1 MRFSLKKYL
10 PLLLVL
16 FVTACA
22 TGTSEGPQKE
32 LVLKSS
38 SFSSM
43 DGWNNDDFKGF
54 MDAYTKSCARI
65 LKRSPNEKF
74 AANPVFGTYGPWQE
88 NCRKAQSVNGNDTAA
103 VRSFIEN
110 NFKVMEASAGGNTK
124 GLFTGY
130 YESTLNGSRTKHG
143 PYQHPLLARPDDLV
157 MVDLGEFREELKGQ
171 RIAGRVIGGSLK
183 PFESREQIVSG
194 KLKDAKPI
202 VWLDDPHDAFF
213 VQVQGSGV
221 VHLDDGSTMRVGYA
235 GQNGHVYYAI
245 GRELVKRGI
254 YSKED
259 VSMESITRWMRENP
273 AKADELM
280 NTNKSYVFFTEMP
293 DDGSGAGPQGGEG
306 IKLTAQRSLAI
317 DRSII
322 PYGFPVYLSADVS
335 DLSGKPFK
343 RLMMAQDTGGAIRGP
358 VRGDVFW
365 GAGAAA
371 EAKAGPM
378 KAQGRYW
385 FLIPKSVN

>member
-74 AANPVFGTYGPWQE
+74 AANSAFGTYGPWQE
-88 NCRKAQSVNGNDTAA
+88 NCRNAQGVNGNDTAA
-103 VRSFIEN
+103 VRFFIEN

>member
-1 MRFSLKKYL
+1 
-10 PLLLVL
+10 
-16 FVTACA
+16 
-22 TGTSEGPQKE
+22 
-32 LVLKSS
+32 
-38 SFSSM
+38 
-43 DGWNNDDFKGF
+43 
-54 MDAYTKSCARI
+54 
-65 LKRSPNEKF
+65 
-74 AANPVFGTYGPWQE
+74 
-88 NCRKAQSVNGNDTAA
+88 
-103 VRSFIEN
+103 
-110 NFKVMEASAGGNTK
+110 VMEASAGGNTK

-322 PYGFPVYLSADVS
+322 PYGFPVYLSADVT

-371 EAKAGPM
+371 EGKAGPM

>member
-1 MRFSLKKYL
+1 MKKYIS
-10 PLLLVL
+10 LLMVL

-32 LVLKSS
+32 LVLKPS
-38 SFSSM
+38 SFSALP
-43 DGWNNDDFKGF
+43 GWSDDDLFGF
-54 MDAYTKSCARI
+54 LQAYKASCARI
-65 LKRSPNEKF
+65 LKRSPNEAF
-74 AANPVFGTYGPWQE
+74 SSNPAFGTYGPWQE
-88 NCRKAQSVNGNDTAA
+88 NCRKISEVAA
-103 VRSFIEN
+103 GGGGALRGFFEQ
-110 NFKVMEASAGGNTK
+110 NFKVVEASAAGNTK

-143 PYQHPLLARPDDLV
+143 PYQHPLLARPNDLV

-183 PFESREQIVSG
+183 PFETREQIVAG
-194 KLKDAKPI
+194 KLKDAKPL

-254 YSKED
+254 YSKDE
-259 VSMESITRWMRENP
+259 VSMESITRWMRETP

-293 DDGSGAGPQGGEG
+293 DDGSGSGPQGGEG

-322 PYGFPVYLSADVS
+322 PYGFPVYLSADVT
-335 DLSGKPFK
+335 DLSGKPFSK
-343 RLMMAQDTGGAIRGP
+343 LMMAQDTGGAIRGP

-365 GAGAAA
+365 GSGAAA

-378 KAQGRYW
+378 KAEGRYW
-385 FLIPKSVN
+385 FLIPKGVN